1 MSISRRGF
9 LGAALGLLGGAG
21 AARSAPA
28 SGGVVRGVD
37 GGAVLGEAG
46 AELVMPLPGHP
57 AGGFP
62 VPDHIADALR
72 GWLTRDEIL
81 KAERAIYSVYG
92 GCTRDM
98 PEELEA
104 SGSFAGWSN
113 GSSFGS

>member
-9 LGAALGLLGGAG
+9 LGAALSLLGGAG
-21 AARSAPA
+21 AARSAPV
-28 SGGVVRGVD
+28 SGGVVLGID
-37 GGAVLGEAG
+37 GGAMVGEAG

-72 GWLTRDEIL
+72 GWLTRGEVL
-81 KAERAIYSVYG
+81 KAERMIYSVYG

-98 PEELEA
+98 LEELEA
-104 SGSFAGWSN
+104 SESIAGTST
-113 GSSFGS
+113 GR